1 MTGTILNII
10 TVLIGG
16 LIGLLFGAR
25 FPERMRETIV
35 HGLALFT
42 AGIGILMFSDTGNP
56 IIVLGALLLGGISG
70 ECLQVELRLQRM
82 GAWLEARFAGG
93 SGEVSE
99 GNRFIRGFLTA
110 SLLFCIGPMTILGSI
125 QDGLTG
131 DYQLLAIKSVLDGFA
146 ALAFASTLGV
156 GVLFST
162 WVILFFQGGISLGAA
177 SLQSVMT
184 EGMIAEMTAVG
195 GLLLIGL
202 AISSLLELKKI
213 RVGNFLPALFFAPLI
228 VALLPGVQAWL
239 AAVVPVNLP

>member
-10 TVLIGG
+10 TVLLGG
-16 LIGLLFGAR
+16 FLGLLFGAR

-42 AGIGILMFSDTGNP
+42 ASIGLMMFAGTQNP
-56 IIVLGALLLGGISG
+56 IVVLGALLLGGISG
-70 ECLQVELRLQRM
+70 ELLHIEMRLQGL

-110 SLLFCIGPMTILGSI
+110 SLVFCIGPMTILGSI

-131 DYQLLAIKSVLDGFA
+131 NYQLLAIKSVLDGFA

-162 WVILFFQGGISLGAA
+162 LVILGFQGGISLGAA
-177 SLQSVMT
+177 ALQSVMNDA
-184 EGMIAEMTAVG
+184 MITEMTAAG
-195 GLLLIGL
+195 GILLLGL
-202 AISSLLELKKI
+202 AISSLLEIKKI

-228 VALLPGVQAWL
+228 VALLPPLQAWL
-239 AAVVPVNLP
+239 ATLGIGLP